1 MATTPKLGDLT
12 LELRDLS
19 WEKIRQVANQLKI
32 ENVDLDDIKAKNK
45 DRHERLSR
53 VMELWLRN
61 GAKPSWEKLAEV
73 LDSVNEK
80 NLADHIKKTY
90 CRSR

>member
-32 ENVDLDDIKAKNK
+32 KNVDLDDIKAKNK

-61 GAKPSWEKLAEV
+61 GAEPSWEKLAEV

-80 NLADHIKKTY
+80 NLAGRIKDTY
-90 CRSR
+90 CGIR